1 MTTFEPLSFS
11 IEWLDRV
18 DYQEA
23 QLIQEQAV
31 TDRRDERTG
40 DRLLLLEHP
49 DVITLGR
56 NAKEHNLL
64 TSREKLLARG
74 VAVHEVARGGDVTF
88 HGPGQ
93 LVGYPIFDL
102 KSRGTPDVFLFLRKL
117 ETALIQALGL
127 LGVHACRVDGMTG
140 VFISGSAP
148 RRKIASIGIGV
159 KRWVTFHGFA
169 LNVLIS
175 PKEFND
181 IVPCGLEEVEITS
194 VSKELGE
201 SSSISLFKTARTSK
215 FRQKLTMRQLTGRR
229 VPFLVRALAEWKRLP
244 KGLLH

>member
-11 IEWLDRV
+11 IDWLGRV

-64 TSREKLLARG
+64 TSREELLARG
-74 VAVHEVARGGDVTF
+74 VAVHEVARGGDITF

-127 LGVHACRVDGMTG
+127 LGVYACRVEGMTG
-140 VFISGSAP
+140 VFISESAP

-201 SSSISLFKTARTSK
+201 APSISLFKTARTAVESS
-215 FRQKLTMRQLTGRR
+215 FADVFDLDRIAGME
-229 VPFLVRALAEWKRLP
+229 V
-244 KGLLH
+244 

>member
-1 MTTFEPLSFS
+1 MTNFEPLSFS
-11 IEWLDRV
+11 IEWLGRV

-56 NAKEHNLL
+56 NAKEQNLL

-127 LGVHACRVDGMTG
+127 LGVHACRVEGMTG
-140 VFISGSAP
+140 VFVSGSAP
-148 RRKIASIGIGV
+148 IRKIASIGIGV

-175 PKEFND
+175 PNEFND

-201 SSSISLFKTARTSK
+201 APSISLFKTAITAVESSFADVFDLDRIAG
-215 FRQKLTMRQLTGRR
+215 M
-229 VPFLVRALAEWKRLP
+229 EI
-244 KGLLH
+244 